1 MHELDQ
7 DGKPINYTI
16 NTNTT
21 TNTNTNQG
29 GSSDHDLS
37 DRSWDSH
44 ELQSNSDDYNPD
56 DIIRASYDSNTN
68 SNQSSL
74 NSLHPVN
81 HQLFNK
87 FKACLLIFEKFVDRL
102 APVIF
107 STEGNIIIIIL
118 VLIIIVILIMYII
131 LGVQALQ
138 TQLASYHSL
147 LYYYDAELSAYL
159 SRQGMTADIYAPS
172 WFITLFA
179 RRLPVHI
186 ALYLWDL
193 LLQSNKSHLI
203 ILIGVAFIL
212 KHRELL
218 MNKSAESLPETLV
231 CLRFRSTVE
240 VKETFIKALELEIS
254 TPPSAIRD
262 IQRLGF
268 DSSLP
273 DNEREPGLYELM
285 YRPCLA
291 ISADD
296 VASVVMQNQ
305 DTQHY
310 EGGLRP
316 TSPIIQKTPEKG
328 INTDGKTIDSP
339 PINIPT
345 VISRRYLII
354 DCREDGNQTSCIEGS
369 LPIHPEIVE
378 EICKAAHSQQVSLDN
393 EPDLGLLTP
402 TAAATLAL
410 LWSCRGDD
418 IHFAVVGS
426 DARATPS
433 PAPNETSSSSSSPS
447 LTPLSSK
454 ASNYNQTPSSS
465 TPTPTPSAQTVKPNT
480 TSSEGQNVSK
490 KDKNCTPDKE
500 KKDEKAKRDDKRK
513 RLFHKTIMML
523 PCNQLATALL
533 ILGFSRVSI
542 VKGIGLPLDQM
553 PDPCLPEQFN
563 DLIPALRSK
572 TDGYAALVYHL
583 CKLGAVVT
591 GFINIVSCTLTFII
605 ITITTITTIRRS
617 CSYISRCSNS
627 TKSTPVFLI

>member
-1 MHELDQ
+1 MLMLML
-7 DGKPINYTI
+7 
-16 NTNTT
+16 
-21 TNTNTNQG
+21 
-29 GSSDHDLS
+29 LS
-37 DRSWDSH
+37 
-44 ELQSNSDDYNPD
+44 LY
-56 DIIRASYDSNTN
+56 
-68 SNQSSL
+68 
-74 NSLHPVN
+74 V
-81 HQLFNK
+81 
-87 FKACLLIFEKFVDRL
+87 
-102 APVIF
+102 
-107 STEGNIIIIIL
+107 
-118 VLIIIVILIMYII
+118 

-147 LYYYDAELSAYL
+147 LYYYDAELSGYL

-186 ALYLWDL
+186 ALFLFDL
-193 LLQSNKSHLI
+193 LLQAKKPHLI
-203 ILIGVAFIL
+203 ILIGVAFML
-212 KHRELL
+212 KHREVL

-240 VKETFIKALELEIS
+240 VKETFIKALELDMS

-291 ISADD
+291 ISACD

-305 DTQHY
+305 DTLLY
-310 EGGLRP
+310 EGSLRT
-316 TSPIIQKTPEKG
+316 TSIILKSPEK
-328 INTDGKTIDSP
+328 IITSDSKLADSP
-339 PINIPT
+339 SINIPT
-345 VISRRYLII
+345 IIRRYLII

-369 LPIHPEIVE
+369 LPISPEIIE
-378 EICKAAHSQQVSLDN
+378 EICKAAQSQQASPDN

-426 DARATPS
+426 DARATPL
-433 PAPNETSSSSSSPS
+433 PAPDSPSSSSSPS
-447 LTPLSSK
+447 LTPLSK
-454 ASNYNQTPSSS
+454 NANYNQTSSPPDKS
-465 TPTPTPSAQTVKPNT
+465 SPTMKTATKL
-480 TSSEGQNVSK
+480 SEGHNISK
-490 KDKNCTPDKE
+490 KDMNQTPDKE

-513 RLFHKTIMML
+513 RLLHRTIMRL

-542 VKGIGLPLDQM
+542 IKGTGLPLDQM
-553 PDPCLPEQFN
+553 PDPCLPEQFH
-563 DLIPALRSK
+563 DLMPALRSK
-572 TDGYAALVYHL
+572 TDGYAALVYNL

-591 GFINIVSCTLTFII
+591 NGVVH
-605 ITITTITTIRRS
+605 
-617 CSYISRCSNS
+617 ISQDA
-627 TKSTPVFLI
+627 LIAQKVHQFSLSSSR